1 MFDLE
6 LAIRLGA
13 ALGLGLLLGLE
24 RERKRD
30 AELLFGGVRTF
41 ALIALLGALGAF
53 MERELD
59 QGWLILAAFVSLSA
73 LVIVSYTT
81 TAVRGEVGITTEVTA
96 LLAFMVGALCGW
108 EQVAVASVAT
118 VVCLLLL
125 TLKDFLHGL
134 ARRVE
139 LADVQATLQFAV
151 ISDHSAAPAQ

>member
-59 QGWLILAAFVSLSA
+59 QSWLILAAFVAVSA
-73 LVIVSYTT
+73 LVIVS
-81 TAVRGEVGITTEVTA
+81 VRDDGG
-96 LLAFMVGALCGW
+96 
-108 EQVAVASVAT
+108 
-118 VVCLLLL
+118 
-125 TLKDFLHGL
+125 
-134 ARRVE
+134 ARRAGHHHWKSPRCSPS
-139 LADVQATLQFAV
+139 LSARCAAGTRSRWQASPRWFACCC
-151 ISDHSAAPAQ
+151 